1 MRNYLILQYL
11 HLEGNQGILDISF
24 FGIWKKNWFSEYF
37 PIGIVNPFFY
47 LWIFFIFNSKKKN
60 SIKLGERDTVAV
72 KKQIE
77 KLNIF
82 HKKLHHFFHSSK
94 EVELMF
100 AEG

>member
-47 LWIFFIFNSKKKN
+47 L
-60 SIKLGERDTVAV
+60 
-72 KKQIE
+72 
-77 KLNIF
+77 
-82 HKKLHHFFHSSK
+82 
-94 EVELMF
+94 
-100 AEG
+100 